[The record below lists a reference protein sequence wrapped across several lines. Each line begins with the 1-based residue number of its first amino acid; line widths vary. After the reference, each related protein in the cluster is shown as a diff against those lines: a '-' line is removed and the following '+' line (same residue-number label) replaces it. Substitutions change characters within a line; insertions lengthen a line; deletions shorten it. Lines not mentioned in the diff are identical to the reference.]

1 MCETAQYPGLNF
13 ALKGFWVNPR
23 HGYSH
28 SQLWY
33 SSVTR
38 GLRLLRLALVLAADA
53 GGARFVDI
61 GAILEGVAGAA
72 AGRVV
77 GEPRAALGRLRGGKR
92 VSLL

>member
-1 MCETAQYPGLNF
+1 MD
-13 ALKGFWVNPR
+13 
-23 HGYSH
+23 SH

-61 GAILEGVAGAA
+61 GAILEGVAGAT
-72 AGRVV
+72 GRVV

-92 VSLL
+92 VSPLY

>member
-1 MCETAQYPGLNF
+1 MDKVIPNCGN
-13 ALKGFWVNPR
+13 
-23 HGYSH
+23 
-28 SQLWY
+28 Y

-38 GLRLLRLALVLAADA
+38 GLRLRRLALVLAADA

-72 AGRVV
+72 AAGRVV
-77 GEPRAALGRLRGGKR
+77 GEPRAALGCLRGGKS

>member
-1 MCETAQYPGLNF
+1 M
-13 ALKGFWVNPR
+13 
-23 HGYSH
+23 
-28 SQLWY
+28 
-33 SSVTR
+33 
-38 GLRLLRLALVLAADA
+38 RLLPRLALVLPADA

-77 GEPRAALGRLRGGKR
+77 GEPLAALGCLRGGKR

>member
-1 MCETAQYPGLNF
+1 MD
-13 ALKGFWVNPR
+13 
-23 HGYSH
+23 SH
-28 SQLWY
+28 SQLWC

-38 GLRLLRLALVLAADA
+38 GKRLRRLTLVLAADA

-61 GAILEGVAGAA
+61 GAILEGVAGATAA

-92 VSLL
+92 VSPL